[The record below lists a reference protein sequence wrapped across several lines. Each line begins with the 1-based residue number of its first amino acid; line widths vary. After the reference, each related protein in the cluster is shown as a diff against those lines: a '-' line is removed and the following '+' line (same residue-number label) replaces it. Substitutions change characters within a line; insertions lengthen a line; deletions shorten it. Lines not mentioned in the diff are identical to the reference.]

1 MSVLKRPI
9 LTEKATALSNLGKYV
24 FEVSKTANKI
34 EIANAIEKMYGVSV
48 ASVDTMRSIGRKKT
62 RMSRGKAISGITST
76 YKKAIVTLKAGEVID
91 IYADIV

>member
-24 FEVSKTANKI
+24 FEVSITANKI
-34 EIANAIEKMYGVSV
+34 EIANAVEKMYGVSV
-48 ASVDTMRSIGRKKT
+48 ASVDTMRAIGRKKS
-62 RMSRGKAISGITST
+62 RMSRGKATSGITST

-91 IYADIV
+91 IYADTI

>member
-9 LTEKATALSNLGKYV
+9 LTEKATALSNFGKYV
-24 FEVSKTANKI
+24 FEVTKTANKI
-34 EIANAIEKMYGVSV
+34 EIANAIEKMYGVKV

-76 YKKAIVTLKAGEVID
+76 YKKAIVTLKAGEIID

>member
-1 MSVLKRPI
+1 
-9 LTEKATALSNLGKYV
+9 
-24 FEVSKTANKI
+24 
-34 EIANAIEKMYGVSV
+34 MYGVSV
-48 ASVDTMRSIGRKKT
+48 ASVDTMRAIGRKKT

>member
-34 EIANAIEKMYGVSV
+34 EIANAIEKVYGVKV
-48 ASVDTMRSIGRKKT
+48 ASVDTMRSIGRKKS

-76 YKKAIVTLKAGEVID
+76 YKKAIVTLKAGEIID
-91 IYADIV
+91 IYSDIA

>member
-34 EIANAIEKMYGVSV
+34 EIATAIEKMYSVKV

-76 YKKAIVTLKAGEVID
+76 YKKAIVTLKEGEAID

>member
-9 LTEKATALSNLGKYV
+9 LTEKATALSNFGKYV

-34 EIANAIEKMYGVSV
+34 EIAKAIEKMYGVNV
-48 ASVDTMRSIGRKKT
+48 ASVDTMRVIGRKKT

-76 YKKAIVTLKAGEVID
+76 YKKAIVTLKEGEVID
-91 IYADIV
+91 IYAEIV

>member
-34 EIANAIEKMYGVSV
+34 EIASAIEKMYSVKV

>member
-1 MSVLKRPI
+1 

-24 FEVSKTANKI
+24 FEVTKTANKI
-34 EIANAIEKMYGVSV
+34 EIANAIEKMYGVKV

-76 YKKAIVTLKAGEVID
+76 YKKAIVTLKAGEIID

>member
-48 ASVDTMRSIGRKKT
+48 ASVDTMRAIGRKKT
-62 RMSRGKAISGITST
+62 RMSRGKARSGITST
-76 YKKAIVTLKAGEVID
+76 YKKAIVTLKKGEVID
-91 IYADIV
+91 IYADTV

>member
-24 FEVSKTANKI
+24 FEVAMTANKI
-34 EIANAIEKMYGVSV
+34 EIAKAIEKMYSVSV
-48 ASVDTMRSIGRKKT
+48 ASVDTMRVIGRQKT
-62 RMSRGKAISGITST
+62 RMSRGKAISGSTST
-76 YKKAIVTLKAGEVID
+76 YKKAIVTLKEGEVLD

>member
-34 EIANAIEKMYGVSV
+34 EIANAIEKMYSVKV

>member
-34 EIANAIEKMYGVSV
+34 EIATAIEKMYGVKV

-76 YKKAIVTLKAGEVID
+76 YKKAIVTLKEGEVID